1 MVLVMKTFEEL
12 EQDALSRNIP
22 VMQKEGIDF
31 LIQKLN
37 EIHAKSCLEIGSAI
51 GYSSM
56 MMATFVEGLHI
67 DTIEL
72 NEERYQEAVCNIHE
86 RQLEHM
92 ISIYND
98 DALTFDKQKLKYYPY
113 DCLFIDAAKAQYQKF
128 FEKYVDLVKDD
139 GIIIVD
145 NLDFHGMIFDIDHI
159 KNRNTKQLVKK
170 IKRFKDWIFNH
181 EDYDITY
188 YQVGD
193 RICVIQRKD
202 KNEVSFIVK

>member
-1 MVLVMKTFEEL
+1 MVLMITYDEMEKH
-12 EQDALSRNIP
+12 ALSRNIP
-22 VMQKEGIDF
+22 VMQKEGICF
-31 LIQKLN
+31 LIDKLN
-37 EIHAKSCLEIGSAI
+37 EINAKSCLEIGSAI
-51 GYSSM
+51 GYSSLM
-56 MMATFVEGLHI
+56 MVSNVNDLCI

-72 NEERYQEAVCNIHE
+72 NEERYNEALDNISKYNYDN
-86 RQLEHM
+86 R
-92 ISIYND
+92 INIYLD
-98 DALTFDKQKLKYYPY
+98 DALTFNTDLLKYKDY

-128 FEKYVDLVKDD
+128 FEKYVPFVKKD

-181 EDYDITY
+181 EDYDVTY

-193 RICVIQRKD
+193 GICVIKRK
-202 KNEVSFIVK
+202 EI

>member
-1 MVLVMKTFEEL
+1 MKTFEEL

-86 RQLEHM
+86 RQLEHR

-181 EDYDITY
+181 EDYDVTY

-193 RICVIQRKD
+193 GICVIQRKD

>member
-1 MVLVMKTFEEL
+1 MKTLAEIES
-12 EQDALSRNIP
+12 DALKRNIP
-22 VMQKEGIDF
+22 VMQKEGILF
-31 LIQKLN
+31 LISQLKQIN
-37 EIHAKSCLEIGSAI
+37 ATSCLEIGSAI

-56 MMATFVEGLHI
+56 MMVTHI
-67 DTIEL
+67 ENLCVDTIEL
-72 NEERYQEAVCNIHE
+72 NLERYEEALNNIQQ
-86 RQLEHM
+86 RQLEQR
-92 ISIYND
+92 ITIYHD
-98 DALTFDKQKLKYYPY
+98 DALTFDTTALQHQPY

-128 FEKYVDLVKDD
+128 FEKYVPFVKED

-181 EDYDITY
+181 EDYDVTY

-193 RICVIQRKD
+193 GICVIKRKD
-202 KNEVSFIVK
+202 RL

>member
-1 MVLVMKTFEEL
+1 MKTLAEIES
-12 EQDALSRNIP
+12 DALKRNIP
-22 VMQKEGIDF
+22 VMQKEGILF
-31 LIQKLN
+31 LISELKKLN
-37 EIHAKSCLEIGSAI
+37 AKSCLEIGSAI

-56 MMATFVEGLHI
+56 MMATHIDDLYI

-72 NEERYQEAVCNIHE
+72 NDERYEEAVSHILE
-86 RQLEHM
+86 RQLDNR
-92 ISIYND
+92 ISIFHD
-98 DALTFDKQKLKYYPY
+98 DALTFDTNQLLHQPY

-128 FEKYVDLVKDD
+128 FEKYVPFVKDD

-181 EDYDITY
+181 DDYDVTY

-193 RICVIQRKD
+193 GICVIKRKD
-202 KNEVSFIVK
+202 